1 MHRQIIYGTNCK
13 FLSGSKQES
22 AYLIYISL
30 MKSDIRSNLKIEEIP
45 CFEINNDASG
55 PPVADMVPYFQK
67 VQSAGRSLLIRGA
80 FTPDELQL
88 LMDSLEARG
97 LFLNIMV
104 KSMAEIETLR
114 PLVGM

>member
-1 MHRQIIYGTNCK
+1 M
-13 FLSGSKQES
+13 FLLDAFLE
-22 AYLIYISL
+22 
-30 MKSDIRSNLKIEEIP
+30 IEEIP

-104 KSMAEIETLR
+104 KSMEEIESLR
-114 PLVGM
+114 HIVGI